1 MYEHT
6 VGKCS
11 YIVITVTV
19 ISRGYEI
26 VKSHVSGVRK
36 YRISFLLRRY
46 RCFLFFSFTER
57 VHQTYHHDNNIK
69 HAIIVSY
76 NITTLINFRVG
87 GTPRCAAWR
96 TWTSRKPEGKC
107 ATGQW
112 IRSEWIASRFCAE
125 TRRAGRPAGGGASF
139 CIIIIYYSGTGNRL
153 LFYHHRMPP
162 STLKV
167 ITIFTYTIFN
177 TQYSSEYLC
186 KYWVRMYTTVQYYVW
201 V

>member
-11 YIVITVTV
+11 CIVITVTV

-57 VHQTYHHDNNIK
+57 VHKTYHHENNIK

-125 TRRAGRPAGGGASF
+125 TRRAGRPAGGGRVVL
-139 CIIIIYYSGTGNRL
+139 YYYYL
-153 LFYHHRMPP
+153 LFRHRKPSPFLPP
-162 STLKV
+162 PHAA
-167 ITIFTYTIFN
+167 
-177 TQYSSEYLC
+177 EYY
-186 KYWVRMYTTVQYYVW
+186 KGYYDFYVHNI
-201 V
+201 